1 MSVRLFLRLALAAW
15 LAVAASAA
23 EAGSYSVTA
32 TVDSWINE
40 GSTSQNN
47 GTVTTLRATANG
59 SGAARTRSL
68 ITFTLPT
75 IPSNEQIVSATLK
88 LNTTTTSTR
97 TVTVNRLLA
106 TWSET
111 TVTWANYATTNF
123 NGTAEATFTPS
134 AAGSISVDVTSL
146 VQGWYAG
153 TYTNYGLGLIGAT
166 SSTAIFSSAE
176 ATTATTRPQLVI
188 TTTTIAPA
196 LTVAKA
202 GIPLSDPVNGTTNP
216 KAIPGAKIRYTI
228 TASNSSAGIVDNNTT
243 QFTESVPANMKLFV
257 GDAGAVGSGPV
268 IFTNGATSSGLSYTF
283 TSLASTT
290 DNIAFSNNNGSTYAY
305 TPVADSNGYDIAVTN
320 VRVTLAGTFAGKT
333 GATSPSLT
341 LQLFMGVK

>member
-1 MSVRLFLRLALAAW
+1 MSARLMLRLVLAAF
-15 LAVAASAA
+15 LAIAASAA

-32 TVDSWINE
+32 TDDSWTNE
-40 GSTSQNN
+40 ASVNQNN
-47 GTVTTLRATANG
+47 GIVTTLRATASSSNA
-59 SGAARTRSL
+59 SRTRSL
-68 ITFTLPT
+68 IIFTLPT

-111 TVTWANYATTNF
+111 TVTWSNYGTANF
-123 NGTAEATFTPS
+123 NATAEATFTPS
-134 AAGSISVDVTSL
+134 AAGSVSVDVTAL

-153 TYTNYGLGLIGAT
+153 TYTNFGLGLIGAT

-176 ATTATTRPQLVI
+176 ATTTTTRPQLVI
-188 TTTTIAPA
+188 TTATIAPS
-196 LTVAKA
+196 LTIAKA
-202 GIPLSDPVNGTTNP
+202 GIQLSDPVNGTTNP

-228 TASNSSAGIVDNNTT
+228 TASNSSAGIVDTNTT
-243 QFTESVPANMKLFV
+243 QFTESVPSTMKLFV

-268 IFTNGATSSGLSYTF
+268 VFTNGATSSGLSYTF

-290 DNIAFSNNNGSTYAY
+290 DSIAFSNNNGSTYAY
-305 TPVADSNGYDIAVTN
+305 TPVADASGYDATVTN
-320 VRVTLAGTFAGKT
+320 VRITLSGPFAGKT
-333 GATSPSLT
+333 GATGPSFT